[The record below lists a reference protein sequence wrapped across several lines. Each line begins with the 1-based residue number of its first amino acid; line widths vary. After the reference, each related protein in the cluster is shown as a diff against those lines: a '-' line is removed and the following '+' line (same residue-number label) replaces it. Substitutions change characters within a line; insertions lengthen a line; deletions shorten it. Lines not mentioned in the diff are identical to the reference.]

1 MQTRMA
7 LNLHRP
13 QECWDHRC
21 VSSHLASNNFITKTL
36 TIPCTGPRREQQTT
50 CEVCITAVW
59 RRLLYIKTVTLKN
72 TEEELTLCFLKK
84 HLEKAIKPC
93 YPILTQTPLFQ
104 GLPDTLLDQLT
115 VPSTFSCQTGN
126 TRTRPPTFSISHLR
140 AVQLGFF
147 MLPFCNFHC
156 NGPANGPKL
165 SVQRTDSCLSGVSVT
180 NENILF
186 LDKHHL

>member
-1 MQTRMA
+1 MA
-7 LNLHRP
+7 LNLHQP
-13 QECWDHRC
+13 QECWDYRC

-36 TIPCTGPRREQQTT
+36 TISCTGPKREQQTI
-50 CEVCITAVW
+50 CEVSIIAIW

-72 TEEELTLCFLKK
+72 TEEELTLCYLKK
-84 HLEKAIKPC
+84 KKKPWESHQAFC
-93 YPILTQTPLFQ
+93 YSILTETPLFQ

-126 TRTRPPTFSISHLR
+126 TRTKPPTFSISHLS

-165 SVQRTDSCLSGVSVT
+165 SVQRTDSCFSGVSVT